1 MKKLIILTSMCLFL
15 VVCLAGFSHSQPIPP
30 IPDLKGVWNGTAT
43 IAWARGGG
51 PGSTPTTQKFM
62 NYTVTITITDQNQ
75 DLVLGKIEVRPTVGP
90 IDNPTSPGPSSSADF
105 AGVVYGDKELH
116 FCIGDPQG
124 AIGFGKLSSSPLKP
138 QFGQKQTISGHWI
151 GSTENSLAGLHGTAA
166 RFSVSKTSG
175 LPKPPLAP
183 GVGPVKEPLPK

>member
-1 MKKLIILTSMCLFL
+1 MKKLIILTGMCLFL
-15 VVCLAGFSHSQPIPP
+15 VVSLASFSHSAP

-43 IAWARGGG
+43 VAWARGQSG

-62 NYTVTITITDQNQ
+62 DYAITITITDQNQ
-75 DLVLGKIEVRPTVGP
+75 DLFLGKIEARQTAGPPAGPTL
-90 IDNPTSPGPSSSADF
+90 SADF
-105 AGVVYGDKELH
+105 AAVVYGDNELH

-138 QFGQKQTISGHWI
+138 QFGQKQTISGHWV
-151 GSTENSLAGLHGTAA
+151 GSSENSLAALHGTTA
-166 RFSVSKTSG
+166 RFSISKTSG